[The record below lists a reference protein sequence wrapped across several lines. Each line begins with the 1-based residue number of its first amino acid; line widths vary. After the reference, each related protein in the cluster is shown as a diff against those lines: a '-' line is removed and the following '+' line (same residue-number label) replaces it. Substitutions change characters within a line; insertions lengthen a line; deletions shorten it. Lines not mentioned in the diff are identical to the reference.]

1 MEVVAF
7 TFAFVAVLVGAVV
20 QGEVGYGLALVVV
33 PVLAL
38 VQPEALPAVV
48 LLLAMPAAGFMVREG
63 LRFRGRAWAGLDS
76 IGPSCRCAG
85 GYRATRPDLGRVP
98 LDALRGAR
106 AGGRAREPREIEDP
120 AAQQNQACGGCS
132 FGGNGYGGIGGPPL
146 ALVYQE
152 CSGPEIRSTLAVAFL
167 VGTGIS
173 LATLFFVGRLEW
185 EHLLFAIHLLPG
197 LLLGLLGTGW
207 VASLLDRCGLRLAV
221 LVFAVSGLAAMLQE
235 FAG

>member
-1 MEVVAF
+1 MELVAF

-63 LRFRGRAWAGLDS
+63 LRFRGRAWANLDS
-76 IGPSCRCAG
+76 IEPIGPSCRCAG

-106 AGGRAREPREIEDP
+106 ARGRAREPCEIEDF
-120 AAQQNQACGGCS
+120 AAQPNQACGGCG
-132 FGGNGYGGIGGPPL
+132 FGGDGYGGGDPRAPPPPPPPREVR
-146 ALVYQE
+146 A
-152 CSGPEIRSTLAVAFL
+152 PEPPA
-167 VGTGIS
+167 
-173 LATLFFVGRLEW
+173 
-185 EHLLFAIHLLPG
+185 PP
-197 LLLGLLGTGW
+197 
-207 VASLLDRCGLRLAV
+207 
-221 LVFAVSGLAAMLQE
+221 
-235 FAG
+235 